1 MSNFHASIKLF
12 CDALKVFVHEIDV
25 LHLRFRWVSLQLQ
38 YLCLFREEATIWKR
52 LGELPG
58 TLRDLYN
65 EIYVER
71 LGKLVVE
78 ERLITEAAFK
88 LLMCQQEPLDT
99 EDFLVALQFCRKER
113 VPISSETLLDLCAN
127 FVILDPELDVFRF
140 AHLSVREF
148 LEKKEGFDAESNHA
162 MAAECCLRYLFDVKP
177 CYQVDT
183 EGGWMIEAE
192 DGQSDQHR
200 AIFRNRCHEYVG
212 LYWPFHLSE
221 SSALRH
227 VSPLKTLLWKFM
239 LDNQNSVT
247 RQFMYWVDLM
257 EADDNDLSL
266 EGWDDYDTVRRLSYG
281 VCKPAD
287 LIFVAS
293 AWNFCDVL
301 QYCISMDPHVVH
313 LKSSSYQDT
322 PLHLACRYGNVDA
335 AKLLVD
341 NGAETDV
348 MDDRGGTPMRRAARS
363 GHTTIVRL
371 LLEKGANPNL
381 EPCSGYD
388 TYLYEA
394 ASDDFIDIV
403 ESLLDAG
410 ADPDWGGEYGESALD
425 MAIYHGNLA
434 MVRMVLES
442 SGQTNE
448 VMNIPWIQANQLV
461 RAVIDGNEAGVG
473 GILREWPTTKTFARY
488 LNMALW
494 KAASLDQKTSMR
506 LLLAKGADMDSQ
518 FRGVPVLFAAATLL
532 PECCRPD
539 ERKFPLVQFLLR
551 QGANPGVTMNR
562 KSLLHKAVYFNNT
575 DLARI
580 LLEEGADINQTDN
593 IPPSLVIAVYRGY
606 LDIGRSLLQQG
617 ADIEITGPRYYADK
631 LPYPVRYWARK
642 EELWEMIQLLLQHG
656 AKDGPGSC
664 PHQHEP
670 GPCPYGHGPGVYP
683 HEMGRV
689 EDITDESE
697 TFESDEN
704 QIDEASTVESEV
716 S

>member
-1 MSNFHASIKLF
+1 M
-12 CDALKVFVHEIDV
+12 
-25 LHLRFRWVSLQLQ
+25 
-38 YLCLFREEATIWKR
+38 
-52 LGELPG
+52 
-58 TLRDLYN
+58 
-65 EIYVER
+65 
-71 LGKLVVE
+71 VE

-162 MAAECCLRYLFDVKP
+162 IAAECCLRYLFDVQPRYK
-177 CYQVDT
+177 VDT

-200 AIFRNRCHEYVG
+200 AIFRNQCHEYIG

-221 SSALRH
+221 SSAIRH
-227 VSPLKTLLWKFM
+227 GPPLKTLLWNFM

-247 RQFMYWVDLM
+247 RQFMYWADLM
-257 EADDNDLSL
+257 EADDHDLSL
-266 EGWDDYDTVRRLSYG
+266 AGWDDYDTFRRLHNG
-281 VCKPAD
+281 VCKPAN

-301 QYCISMDPHVVH
+301 QYCISMDSHVVH
-313 LKSSSYQDT
+313 LKSSSYQST
-322 PLHLACRYGNVDA
+322 PLQLACRYGNVDA
-335 AKLLVD
+335 AKLLLD
-341 NGAETDV
+341 NRAETEVTEHD
-348 MDDRGGTPMRRAARS
+348 GITPMIYAIRIGHAA
-363 GHTTIVRL
+363 IVRL
-371 LLEKGANPNL
+371 LLEKGANPNS
-381 EPCSGYD
+381 EVPPWSGSN
-388 TYLYEA
+388 LFEA
-394 ASDDFIDIV
+394 AKNDSLDIV

-410 ADPDWGGEYGESALD
+410 ADPDCGGEYGETALD

-434 MVRMVLES
+434 MVKMVLES

-473 GILREWPTTKTFARY
+473 GILREWPITKTFARY
-488 LNMALW
+488 LNIALFR
-494 KAASLDQKTSMR
+494 AANLDRKTSMR
-506 LLLAKGADMDSQ
+506 SLLAKGADINSRFD
-518 FRGVPVLFAAATLL
+518 GTPVLFAAATL
-532 PECCRPD
+532 PPDCCRLD
-539 ERKFPLVQFLLR
+539 ERKFPVVRFLLR
-551 QGANPGVTMNR
+551 QGANPDVTQNWR
-562 KSLLHKAVYFNNT
+562 TLLHRAICHKNS

-580 LLEEGADINQTDN
+580 LLEEGADINQADN
-593 IPPSLVIAVYRGY
+593 IEPPLLIAVYRGY
-606 LDIGRSLLQQG
+606 LDAARMLLQQG
-617 ADIEITGPRYYADK
+617 ADIELTGTPTYTDK
-631 LPYPVRYWARK
+631 TPHSALYWARK
-642 EELWEMIQLLLQHG
+642 EGHREMVQLLLQHG

-670 GPCPYGHGPGVYP
+670 GSCPYGHGPGVYP
-683 HEMGRV
+683 HELGRV
-689 EDITDESE
+689 EDTTDESE

-704 QIDEASTVESEV
+704 RSDEASTVESDV